1 MRPDERPLAQIKHKR
16 NTGAD
21 ILSYL
26 HADHLNTPRLATD
39 ATQTIVWRWAGDAFG
54 ATPPDDDPDADG
66 IAVTVNLRFPGQYF
80 DRETG
85 LHYNWNRYYDPKTG
99 RYITSDPIGL
109 FGELNTYAYVT
120 NNPLRFIDPRGLDR
134 ICGPGRTWIP
144 DERKHGHGT
153 CVDNDKPNEDACFG
167 ADCKFF
173 PAVTNTQ
180 CMAKCMAEPDDLG
193 GPRSVCGLLPKLLGA
208 AACEVV
214 KKGMRCTRRCE
225 QEMKNGGKPAC
236 NGEATKK

>member
-109 FGELNTYAYVT
+109 DGGLNTYLYAKA
-120 NNPLRFIDPRGLDR
+120 NPLIKFDPNGRDVYPAPGDEDQGPEKCIAFDKKCFDDCTFIIDVMNNA
-134 ICGPGRTWIP
+134 CQPG
-144 DERKHGHGT
+144 
-153 CVDNDKPNEDACFG
+153 
-167 ADCKFF
+167 
-173 PAVTNTQ
+173 
-180 CMAKCMAEPDDLG
+180 DDLLCKSG
-193 GPRSVCGLLPKLLGA
+193 DKS
-208 AACEVV
+208 ACA
-214 KKGMRCTRRCE
+214 RCTGSAIDAAILAFCAFKCTSIRQGCE
-225 QEMKNGGKPAC
+225 CGRN
-236 NGEATKK
+236 